1 MGNSFQLPKRK
12 NEQIYKKLFIATCL
26 EQMVL
31 AVKSFYAVNLVT
43 FTELSFLICSHMSL
57 IWSKN
62 V

>member
-1 MGNSFQLPKRK
+1 MGNSFQLPKWK
-12 NEQIYKKLFIATCL
+12 NEQIDKKPFIATCL

-43 FTELSFLICSHMSL
+43 ITELSFLICSYMSL

>member
-1 MGNSFQLPKRK
+1 MGNSFQLPKQK
-12 NEQIYKKLFIATCL
+12 NEQIYKKKIIATCL
-26 EQMVL
+26 EQMIL

-57 IWSKN
+57 IRSKN